1 MTEIAE
7 LARQLD
13 RVEALLA
20 EEPDATPVRAPR
32 VSGWSVAEQL
42 DHLLKIVHA
51 QIGRMFERRQSRRG
65 INLPGR
71 VVLAIGRIP
80 RGVGKSPEAVR
91 GAPASRDE
99 LRDALT
105 SARAKLDSLAADP
118 ELCAERR
125 PLVGH
130 PYFGGLTPREALR
143 FLAIHT
149 DHHLRIVERIRRGA
163 S

>member
-20 EEPDATPVRAPR
+20 EEPDATLLRAPR
-32 VSGWSVAEQL
+32 VSGWSVAEQV
-42 DHLLKIVHA
+42 DHLLKIVNV
-51 QIGRMFERRQSRRG
+51 QVGRMFERRPSRRG
-65 INLPGR
+65 INFPGR
-71 VVLAIGRIP
+71 IVLAVGRIP

-91 GAPASRDE
+91 GTPAHRDD
-99 LRDALT
+99 LRSALAA
-105 SARAKLDSLAADP
+105 ARARVAELAADR

-163 S
+163 G

>member
-1 MTEIAE
+1 MTRIAE

-13 RVEALLA
+13 RVAALLD
-20 EEPDATPVRAPR
+20 EEPDATPLSAPR
-32 VSGWSVAEQL
+32 VSGWSVAEQV
-42 DHLLKIVHA
+42 DHLLKIVVA
-51 QIGRMFERRQSRRG
+51 QLGRMAERRQSRRG

-71 VVLAIGRIP
+71 IVLGIGRIP

-91 GAPASRDE
+91 GEPKSRDE
-99 LRDALT
+99 LRA
-105 SARAKLDSLAADP
+105 ALAAAREKLHGVAADAALCGDP
-118 ELCAERR
+118 R

-130 PYFGGLTPREALR
+130 PYFGGLTPGEALR

-149 DHHLRIVERIRRGA
+149 DHHLRIVERIRRAA